1 MKAEYPLIMT
11 PLSCHAGEF
20 PKVSLHLALNVFMQL
35 SPHEADVAVA
45 DAFKARLKETFPG
58 RPEEPASDV

>member
-1 MKAEYPLIMT
+1 MRE
-11 PLSCHAGEF
+11 EF
-20 PKVSLHLALNVFMQL
+20 PKVQPSILHCEPVFGAIYAAAWL
-35 SPHEADVAVA
+35 ADVAVA